1 MVAGT
6 DGELFVFVNDAVVM
20 IPGLLHYFYDNNQG
34 IGTVVVERV
43 GN

>member
-1 MVAGT
+1 
-6 DGELFVFVNDAVVM
+6 M